1 MPSFSTLI
9 SVYFK
14 ENYRLLH
21 QGHCRGKGNKWIG
34 PKDSE
39 NEMIQPTIMDCRNE
53 CESRA
58 AGYFAYEPRSI
69 CACYTKEGGCKN
81 DFTHQNFLAY
91 EILPRENKAGNLC
104 LS

>member
-9 SVYFK
+9 SVYLK

-39 NEMIQPTIMDCRNE
+39 NEIIQPTIMDCLNE

-58 AGYFAYEPRSI
+58 AGYFAYEPGAI

-81 DFTHQNFLAY
+81 DGTHQDFFAY
-91 EILPRENKAGNLC
+91 EILPRQNKAGNLC